1 MKKLEKL
8 LTKPEK
14 IARIIYKAIIR
25 YIQAEK
31 SPISEKK
38 ISFDVDNSRHWRGNT
53 NTVVDI
59 MEK

>member
-31 SPISEKK
+31 TPMSEKK
-38 ISFDVDNSRHWRGNT
+38 ISFDVDNSRHWRANS
-53 NTVVDI
+53 NDNN
-59 MEK
+59 